1 MQGAGLWLYTY
12 IYVYILTFLHFYF
25 LSVLR
30 YKDIEPLVLNGCF
43 YKTVFML
50 ARKRG
55 SSSIYL
61 LRYKYII
68 PSVLIFIFKTTR
80 LIFFFLFGSEHEEF
94 LI

>member
-12 IYVYILTFLHFYF
+12 IYVYIKTFLHFYF
-25 LSVLR
+25 LSVSR
-30 YKDIEPLVLNGCF
+30 DKDIEPLVLNGGF

-80 LIFFFLFGSEHEEF
+80 LIYFFFGSEHEEF